1 MFRMIRQFTFH
12 KPKEILWPTFWLF
25 LSQAFS
31 MIPAVLA
38 YMAIY
43 TLGQAFVPPYTL
55 DFSLLVTLAAAR
67 TGLHTHPVRRGAGFL
82 LLYLRPGLPGYGRQT
97 HCLHPKATPSAP
109 GLLFGKGV
117 RRAHQLFADD
127 FANVEYT
134 LCWWLP
140 YPIGV
145 GLLLVIS
152 VVWISVYDWRM
163 GLCHVRHAPGLRGP
177 DVWGRQSKGEA
188 QPAGHGGKSPCRHP
202 DQ

>member
-55 DFSLLVTLAAAR
+55 DFSLLVTLAAA
-67 TGLHTHPVRRGAGFL
+67 GLGYILIQYAVELVSYYFT
-82 LLYLRPGLPGYGRQT
+82 YGRAYRDTADKRIAYIQK
-97 HCLHPKATPSAP
+97 LRRQPLGFFSAKES
-109 GLLFGKGV
+109 GELISS
-117 RRAHQLFADD
+117 FADD

-140 YPIGV
+140 YPIC
-145 GLLLVIS
+145 LLYTS
-152 VVWISVYDWRM
+152 D
-163 GLCHVRHAPGLRGP
+163 AA
-177 DVWGRQSKGEA
+177 DE
-188 QPAGHGGKSPCRHP
+188 
-202 DQ
+202 